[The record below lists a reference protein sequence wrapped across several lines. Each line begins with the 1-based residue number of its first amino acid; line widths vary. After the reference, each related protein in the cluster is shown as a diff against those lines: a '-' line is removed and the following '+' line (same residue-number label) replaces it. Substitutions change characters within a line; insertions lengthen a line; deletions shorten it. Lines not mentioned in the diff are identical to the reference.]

1 MELKDCTG
9 DIGQV
14 HFKIRSKL
22 DPFFCRPDDTTDDI
36 RTSADYEEEEI
47 VKMPRSDFG
56 DYCPVTFV
64 DEGYLVKGGSD
75 EDGGENNELYVYGKR
90 YFFAGSKEMEKFKN
104 DPSKYMI
111 VQQQGV
117 NLPIQPPAP
126 KFLITGN
133 KCAGVTTQINSL
145 CEKFKL
151 ESLELMD

>member
-1 MELKDCTG
+1 
-9 DIGQV
+9 
-14 HFKIRSKL
+14 
-22 DPFFCRPDDTTDDI
+22 
-36 RTSADYEEEEI
+36 
-47 VKMPRSDFG
+47 MPRCNFG

-75 EDGGENNELYVYGKR
+75 EDGGENNELYVSGKR

-104 DPSKYMI
+104 DPAKYMI
-111 VQQQGV
+111 VQSQGV
-117 NLPIQPPAP
+117 SLPIQPPAP

-151 ESLELMD
+151 EALELMDSFNKK